1 MLTLETTKPTWRAGR
16 VINELTTSFS
26 ECGACQLVGR
36 ARPRSKFVDVALGR
50 ATDFCVLRL
59 RPRKEHVSAS
69 WALEHEDKVINR
81 SRRSAVD
88 ANGRYCK
95 TDQFYGDRAIY
106 ADLRYHRLLPQCC

>member
-69 WALEHEDKVINR
+69 WALEHEDKVTILTNFNIKFGFQCAECNHCNT
-81 SRRSAVD
+81 SLRRE
-88 ANGRYCK
+88 G
-95 TDQFYGDRAIY
+95 
-106 ADLRYHRLLPQCC
+106 